1 MRLAVR
7 RTIALPFLP
16 QVCPGPCHSLGSA
29 PGGPALPYRCPALLL
44 PFPTLRLPFAYRA
57 VLATYP
63 AIASARPSLKGKKA
77 SNIKAGQGLPC
88 HRAYPNRVGPYTV
101 GQKTQQYHIVAN
113 D

>member
-29 PGGPALPYRCPALLL
+29 PGGPALPL
-44 PFPTLRLPFAYRA
+44 PFPPLRLPFAYRA

-88 HRAYPNRVGPYTV
+88 HRAYPNRVGPYTG
-101 GQKTQQYHIVAN
+101 GQKTQKYHIVAN